1 MVNNRT
7 FSISGS
13 IFGLYET
20 VINLDLV
27 NSNNDIIKIVLNR
40 IRGDMK
46 NYPSLLKELKKEEK
60 KFHIHGE
67 KFGNI
72 LISNPKRIFYICR
85 CFERN
90 LFRYLYFIFFYFT
103 YSFSKFII

>member
-13 IFGLYET
+13 IFNRYET

-40 IRGDMK
+40 VKEDIK
-46 NYPSLLKELKKEEK
+46 NYPGLLEELVKDKK
-60 KFHIHGE
+60 KFHIHDY
-67 KFGNI
+67 KFGDI
-72 LISNPKRIFYICR
+72 LLSDPEKIFYVCSH
-85 CFERN
+85 C
-90 LFRYLYFIFFYFT
+90 
-103 YSFSKFII
+103 

>member
-13 IFGLYET
+13 VFGRYKT

-40 IRGDMK
+40 IREDIK
-46 NYPSLLKELKKEEK
+46 NYPGLLEELKKEEK
-60 KFHIHGE
+60 KFHIHDY
-67 KFGNI
+67 KFGDI
-72 LISNPKRIFYICR
+72 LMSVSDAIFYICSH
-85 CFERN
+85 CE
-90 LFRYLYFIFFYFT
+90 
-103 YSFSKFII
+103 KK

>member
-1 MVNNRT
+1 MVNNRK

-60 KFHIHGE
+60 KFHIHD
-67 KFGNI
+67 
-72 LISNPKRIFYICR
+72 
-85 CFERN
+85 
-90 LFRYLYFIFFYFT
+90 
-103 YSFSKFII
+103 

>member
-13 IFGLYET
+13 IFNRYET

-40 IRGDMK
+40 VREDIK
-46 NYPSLLKELKKEEK
+46 NYPGLLKELRVKKK
-60 KFHIHGE
+60 KFHIHDY
-67 KFGNI
+67 KFGDI
-72 LISNPKRIFYICR
+72 LLSDPEKI
-85 CFERN
+85 
-90 LFRYLYFIFFYFT
+90 LYVC
-103 YSFSKFII
+103 SHC

>member
-1 MVNNRT
+1 MVNNRK

-72 LISNPKRIFYICR
+72 LISNPKRIFYICSH
-85 CFERN
+85 C
-90 LFRYLYFIFFYFT
+90 
-103 YSFSKFII
+103 

>member
-7 FSISGS
+7 FSVSGS

-60 KFHIHGE
+60 KFHIHDY
-67 KFGNI
+67 KFGDI
-72 LISNPKRIFYICR
+72 LMSVSDAIFYICSH
-85 CFERN
+85 CV
-90 LFRYLYFIFFYFT
+90 
-103 YSFSKFII
+103 KK

>member
-40 IRGDMK
+40 IREDIK
-46 NYPSLLKELKKEEK
+46 NYPSLLEDLKKEGK
-60 KFHIHGE
+60 KFHIHDK

-72 LISNPKRIFYICR
+72 LISEPDEIFYICNH
-85 CFERN
+85 C
-90 LFRYLYFIFFYFT
+90 
-103 YSFSKFII
+103 

>member
-13 IFGLYET
+13 IFNRYET

-46 NYPSLLKELKKEEK
+46 NYPSLLKELKW
-60 KFHIHGE
+60 
-67 KFGNI
+67 
-72 LISNPKRIFYICR
+72 
-85 CFERN
+85 
-90 LFRYLYFIFFYFT
+90 
-103 YSFSKFII
+103 YSARV